1 MNWTHDRSE
10 TAQHQ
15 GAAIGRRAVSGLL
28 AGALLGGTVGAAAA
42 ADTGLALAQRV
53 YDRPDGKDV
62 TSVVTM
68 SLTEEGKRPRE
79 RKMLVF
85 RSNGAKGDVSTLIRF
100 TDPADIQGT
109 GLLTLDAADGGTD
122 QWIYLPA
129 MQRVRRVDSSRQ
141 GGRFVNSDY
150 YFEDLKDRKP
160 DADTHTI
167 VGREKVGDTV
177 CEVLES
183 VPAQADSSVYLKRL
197 SWIDPKSLLPL
208 RMDFFE
214 QQAGQPSKRL
224 LVTRREQVQGYWTVM
239 DSTLTDL
246 QSGHQ
251 TRLAVERVLYDRRL
265 PTSLF
270 TSRALAEE
278 RQEREFR
285 P

>member
-1 MNWTHDRSE
+1 MTGTNNSRAA
-10 TAQHQ
+10 AQVS
-15 GAAIGRRAVSGLL
+15 AWGRRAVLGAGGAACLL
-28 AGALLGGTVGAAAA
+28 AWARPAAA
-42 ADTGLALAQRV
+42 ADEGLALAQRV
-53 YDRPDGKDV
+53 DERAAGQDV
-62 TSVVTM
+62 TTVVTM
-68 SLTEEGKRPRE
+68 YLGEGGRWTRV

-85 RSNGAKGDVSTLIRF
+85 RANGARGESSTLIRF

-109 GLLTLDAADGGTD
+109 GLLTLDGAEGGSD

-150 YFEDLKDRKP
+150 YFEDLKDRRP
-160 DADTHTI
+160 SDDVHRI
-167 VGREKVGDTV
+167 VGREKVGEVV

-183 VPAQADSSVYLKRL
+183 VPVQVESSVYLKRQ
-197 SWIDPKSLLPL
+197 SWIDTRTLLPM
-208 RMDFFE
+208 RVDFHERASE
-214 QQAGQPSKRL
+214 QPTKRL

-251 TRLAVERVLYDRRL
+251 TRLLVEKAVYDQHL
-265 PTSLF
+265 PASLF
-270 TSRALAEE
+270 SSRSLADE

>member
-1 MNWTHDRSE
+1 MNWTHNRSE

-15 GAAIGRRAVSGLL
+15 SAAIGRRAVSGWL
-28 AGALLGGTVGAAAA
+28 AGTLLTCALGSAEA

-68 SLTEEGKRPRE
+68 SLGEEGKRPRE

-160 DADTHTI
+160 GADTHNI

-183 VPAQADSSVYLKRL
+183 VPVQADSSVYLKRL

-214 QQAGQPSKRL
+214 RQADQPSKRL
-224 LVTRREQVQGYWTVM
+224 LVTRREQVQGYWTLM

-246 QSGHQ
+246 QTGHQ

-265 PTSLF
+265 PASLF

>member
-1 MNWTHDRSE
+1 MIQNDEWNARMPAISRRS
-10 TAQHQ
+10 
-15 GAAIGRRAVSGLL
+15 LL
-28 AGALLGGTVGAAAA
+28 AGLGASLLPMLPAGAAAA
-42 ADTGLALAQRV
+42 EDGLALARRV
-53 YDRPDGKDV
+53 YERPDGQDV

-68 SLTEEGKRPRE
+68 ALGEEGKQNRV
-79 RKMLVF
+79 RKMLVY

-100 TDPADIQGT
+100 TAPADIEGT
-109 GLLTLDAADGGTD
+109 GLLTLDAANGDTN

-160 DADTHTI
+160 GADTHRIT
-167 VGREKVGDTV
+167 GREKVGDTV

-183 VPAQADSSVYLKRL
+183 VPEQADNSAYLKRL
-197 SWIDPKSLLPL
+197 AWIDPKSLLPL

-214 QQAGQPSKRL
+214 RQPDQPSKRL
-224 LVTRREQVQGYWTVM
+224 LVLKREQVQGYWTVM

-246 QSGHQ
+246 QTDHQ
-251 TRLAVERVLYDRRL
+251 TRLVVEKVLYDRQL
-265 PTSLF
+265 PASLF

>member
-1 MNWTHDRSE
+1 MIRTPE
-10 TAQHQ
+10 
-15 GAAIGRRAVSGLL
+15 RRGQNLGLQRR
-28 AGALLGGTVGAAAA
+28 ALLGAAGASLLTSWGAPVRAS
-42 ADTGLALAQRV
+42 ADGLALAQRV

-68 SLTEEGKRPRE
+68 TLSQEGNRPRV
-79 RKMLVF
+79 RNMLVF
-85 RSNGAKGDVSTLIRF
+85 RADGAAGAVSTLIRF
-100 TDPADIQGT
+100 TAPADIQGT
-109 GLLTLDAADGGTD
+109 GLLTLDAADGSTN

-160 DADTHTI
+160 GADTHRI
-167 VGREKVGDTV
+167 IGREKLGDTV

-183 VPAQADSSVYLKRL
+183 VPQPADNSVYLKRL
-197 SWIDPKSLLPL
+197 SWIDPRSLLPL

-214 QQAGQPSKRL
+214 RQSAQPSKRL
-224 LVTRREQVQGYWTVM
+224 VVAQREQVQGYWTVM
-239 DSTLTDL
+239 DSTLSDL
-246 QSGHQ
+246 QTGHQ
-251 TRLAVERVLYDRRL
+251 TRLQVERVLYDRRL
-265 PTSLF
+265 PASLF

-278 RQEREFR
+278 RLEQPYR

>member
-1 MNWTHDRSE
+1 MAWHRRS
-10 TAQHQ
+10 
-15 GAAIGRRAVSGLL
+15 
-28 AGALLGGTVGAAAA
+28 LLGTLGAAAL
-42 ADTGLALAQRV
+42 TGWVWRARASTDGTSLAQRV

-68 SLTEEGKRPRE
+68 TLGQEGNRPRV
-79 RKMLVF
+79 RSMLVF
-85 RSNGAKGDVSTLIRF
+85 RAEGPGGAVSTLIRF
-100 TDPADIQGT
+100 TAPADIQGT
-109 GLLTLDAADGGTD
+109 GLLTLDAADGSTN

-129 MQRVRRVDSSRQ
+129 MQRVRRVDSGRQ

-160 DADTHTI
+160 GADTHRL

-183 VPAQADSSVYLKRL
+183 LPQQADNSVYLKRL

-214 QQAGQPSKRL
+214 RQPDQPSKRL
-224 LVTRREQVQGYWTVM
+224 VVAQREQVQGYWTVM
-239 DSTLTDL
+239 DSTLSDL
-246 QSGHQ
+246 QTGHQ
-251 TRLAVERVLYDRRL
+251 TRLQVERVLYDRQL
-265 PTSLF
+265 PASLF

-278 RQEREFR
+278 RLEQPYR

>member
-1 MNWTHDRSE
+1 MIRTPE
-10 TAQHQ
+10 
-15 GAAIGRRAVSGLL
+15 RRGQNLGLQRR
-28 AGALLGGTVGAAAA
+28 ALLGAAGASLLTSWGAPVRAS
-42 ADTGLALAQRV
+42 ADGLALAQRV

-68 SLTEEGKRPRE
+68 TLSQEGNRPRV
-79 RKMLVF
+79 RNMLVF
-85 RSNGAKGDVSTLIRF
+85 RADGAAGAVSTLIRF
-100 TDPADIQGT
+100 TAPADIQGT
-109 GLLTLDAADGGTD
+109 GLLTLDAADGSTN

-160 DADTHTI
+160 GADTHRI
-167 VGREKVGDTV
+167 IGREKLGDTV

-183 VPAQADSSVYLKRL
+183 VPQPADNSVYLKRL
-197 SWIDPKSLLPL
+197 SWIDPRSLLPL

-214 QQAGQPSKRL
+214 RQSDQPSKRL
-224 LVTRREQVQGYWTVM
+224 VVAQREQVQGYWTVM
-239 DSTLTDL
+239 DSTLSDL
-246 QSGHQ
+246 QTGHQ
-251 TRLAVERVLYDRRL
+251 TRLQVERVLYDRRL
-265 PTSLF
+265 PASLF

-278 RQEREFR
+278 RLEQPYR

>member
-1 MNWTHDRSE
+1 MIRTPE
-10 TAQHQ
+10 
-15 GAAIGRRAVSGLL
+15 RRGQNLGLQRR
-28 AGALLGGTVGAAAA
+28 ALLGAAGASLLTSWGAPVRAS
-42 ADTGLALAQRV
+42 ADGLALAQRV

-68 SLTEEGKRPRE
+68 TLSQEGNRPRV
-79 RKMLVF
+79 RNMLVF
-85 RSNGAKGDVSTLIRF
+85 RADGAAGAVSTLIRF
-100 TDPADIQGT
+100 TAPADIQGT
-109 GLLTLDAADGGTD
+109 GLLTLDAADGSTN

-160 DADTHTI
+160 GADTHRI
-167 VGREKVGDTV
+167 IGREKLGDTV

-183 VPAQADSSVYLKRL
+183 VPQPADNSVYLKRL
-197 SWIDPKSLLPL
+197 SWIDPRSLLPL

-214 QQAGQPSKRL
+214 RQSDQPSKRL
-224 LVTRREQVQGYWTVM
+224 VVAQREQVQGYWTVM
-239 DSTLTDL
+239 DSTLSDL
-246 QSGHQ
+246 QTGHQ
-251 TRLAVERVLYDRRL
+251 TRLQVERVLYDRQL
-265 PTSLF
+265 PASLF

-278 RQEREFR
+278 RLEQPYR